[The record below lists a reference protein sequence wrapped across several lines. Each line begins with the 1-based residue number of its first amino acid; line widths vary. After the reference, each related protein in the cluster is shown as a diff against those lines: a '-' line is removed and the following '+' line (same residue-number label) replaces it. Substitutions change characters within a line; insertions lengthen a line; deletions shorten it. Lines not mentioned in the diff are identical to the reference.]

1 MANSKKRAFGY
12 IRVSTSMQ
20 VESGYSLDD
29 QENKIREKAKIEGYE
44 LVEIFRDEGKSGK
57 NISGRP
63 QFRRMFKCIEE
74 GERVDFVIVTRMS
87 RFGRN
92 ATDVMIYLKKLKSYG
107 VNLRC
112 LDVELDSSKPMGEGM
127 IMMSSVFAQ
136 VERDNIREQ
145 TRAGRYEK
153 ARQGKRNGGQAPY
166 GYRIGRDKYGAFT
179 GVLVVDEDESK
190 VVRDVFEWYAN
201 ENVGIAG
208 IVGIATRLNTN
219 KVRKVPRGNGTQSFF
234 TPNSVRKILE
244 NPVYNGKIA
253 YGRRKMTLTSC
264 SRTSGARSNSSR

>member
-29 QENKIREKAKIEGYE
+29 QENKIREKAKLEGYE

-179 GVLVVDEDESK
+179 GVLVVDEDES
-190 VVRDVFEWYAN
+190 
-201 ENVGIAG
+201 NVGIAG